1 LSSLYV
7 LDASALLC
15 IWQDEPGS
23 SIVRAAM
30 ASGAIVSAV
39 NLSEAVSKLTERGV
53 TTSDID
59 ATVRDADLA
68 VVAFDALQARA
79 AGLLRSV
86 TRSIGASFADRA
98 CLALTAARDAT
109 AITTD
114 RAWQR
119 LDIGLKIELIR

>member
-1 LSSLYV
+1 
-7 LDASALLC
+7 
-15 IWQDEPGS
+15 
-23 SIVRAAM
+23 M